1 MYFITHYMERA
12 DDRGYVG
19 YRVLPLFT
27 SGPLNILP
35 LNPSRPSDFTLSAAY
50 THDKIDECNAAMAA
64 AAQEDQFPG
73 QHTVR
78 HE

>member
-73 QHTVR
+73 QHTIR
-78 HE
+78 RD